1 MSERQEEKV
10 IVIDDDHGTCK
21 LILRELEAKGLE
33 VIVISDPENAVE
45 KTKQIEPDLIFIS
58 LLPFG
63 SEGLRVCKAI
73 HSIKNLREVPVIML
87 ISHPGELDPQY
98 AALFGVVDVLVKPLN
113 TDELISKTMN
123 VLGRG
128 AISSAKYAIPR
139 EPLVEK
145 EIRMFP
151 LDEESNVLEAT
162 KAESIK
168 APSELLEDET
178 VEQKNNYA
186 DKEADKDLFKEDYES
201 YRGIKKSFAKRRLPI
216 YAALLIFAGFSV
228 AVLFFTDTG
237 EKLISAFLEEPPEE
251 KKSVQKDTTAETL
264 PTPVDNIETQ
274 KVLPPI
280 IVDRTEEPAAPPAAE
295 TDAANIAEEK
305 KKIPPKKSE
314 FFKKTGYSVQVGVYE
329 NEKNAVLFVDKLKKK
344 GYNVFVIKDLRADNT
359 SVHRVLVGKFKNK
372 NEALKLSKV
381 IQQKEGIQSF
391 VIIN

>member
-1 MSERQEEKV
+1 MSERQEEKI
-10 IVIDDDHGTCK
+10 IVIDDDHSTCK

-33 VIVISDPENAVE
+33 VIIISDPENAVE
-45 KTKQIEPDLIFIS
+45 KAKQIEPDLIFIS
-58 LLPFG
+58 LLSFG
-63 SEGLRVCKAI
+63 SEGLRVCKSI

-98 AALFGVVDVLVKPLN
+98 AALFGVVDILIKPLN

-123 VLGRG
+123 VLGKG
-128 AISSAKYAIPR
+128 AVSSAKYTIPR

-151 LDEESNVLEAT
+151 LDEESNVPDAP

-178 VEQKNNYA
+178 VEQKKNYA

-201 YRGIKKSFAKRRLPI
+201 YRGIKKSFVKRRLPI

-228 AVLFFTDTG
+228 TVFFFTDTG
-237 EKLISAFLEEPPEE
+237 EKLISAFLEETPGE
-251 KKSVQKDTTAETL
+251 KESVQKDTTAETL
-264 PTPVDNIETQ
+264 LADKIETK
-274 KVLPPI
+274 KVFPPVV
-280 IVDRTEEPAAPPAAE
+280 VDRPEESVAPAAE
-295 TDAANIAEEK
+295 TGTTNIVEGK

-314 FFKKTGYSVQVGVYE
+314 FFKKTGYSIQVGLYE
-329 NEKNAVLFVDKLKKK
+329 NEKNAVLFVDKLKEK
-344 GYNVFVIKDLRADNT
+344 GYEVFVIKDLRADNR
-359 SVHRVLVGKFKNK
+359 SVYRVLVGKFRNK
-372 NEALKLSKV
+372 NEALNLSRV
-381 IQQKEGIQSF
+381 IRQKEGIQSF

>member
-1 MSERQEEKV
+1 MSERQEEKI
-10 IVIDDDHGTCK
+10 IVIDDDHDTCK
-21 LILRELEAKGLE
+21 LILRELEAKGME
-33 VIVISDPENAVE
+33 VIIISDPENAVE
-45 KTKQIEPDLIFIS
+45 KAKQIEPALIFIS
-58 LLPFG
+58 LLSFG
-63 SEGLRVCKAI
+63 SKGLKVCKSI

-87 ISHPGELDPQY
+87 ISSPGELDPQY
-98 AALFGVVDVLVKPLN
+98 AALFGVVDILVKPLN
-113 TDELISKTMN
+113 TDELVSKTMD
-123 VLGRG
+123 VLSRG
-128 AISSAKYAIPR
+128 AVSSAKYTIPR

-151 LDEESNVLEAT
+151 LDEESNVLEAA

-178 VEQKNNYA
+178 VEQKKNYA

-201 YRGIKKSFAKRRLPI
+201 YRGIKKSFVKRRLPI

-228 AVLFFTDTG
+228 TVLFFTDTG

-264 PTPVDNIETQ
+264 PVDNIEAQ
-274 KVLPPI
+274 KVFPPVV
-280 IVDRTEEPAAPPAAE
+280 VDRPEEPAAPPAAE
-295 TDAANIAEEK
+295 TDTTNIIEEK

-344 GYNVFVIKDLRADNT
+344 GYNVFVIKELRADNI
-359 SVHRVLVGKFKNK
+359 SVHKVLVGKFKNK

-381 IQQKEGIQSF
+381 IRQKEGIQSF

>member
-1 MSERQEEKV
+1 MSERQEEKI

-33 VIVISDPENAVE
+33 VIIISDPENAVE
-45 KTKQIEPDLIFIS
+45 KAKQIDPDLIFIS
-58 LLPFG
+58 FLSFG
-63 SEGLRVCKAI
+63 SEGVRVCKSI
-73 HSIKNLREVPVIML
+73 HSMKNLREVPVIML
-87 ISHPGELDPQY
+87 ISYPGELDPRY
-98 AALFGVVDVLVKPLN
+98 AATLGVVDVLVKPLN

-128 AISSAKYAIPR
+128 AVSSAGYAVPR

-145 EIRMFP
+145 EVRMFP
-151 LDEESNVLEAT
+151 LDEESNVPEAA

-178 VEQKNNYA
+178 VEQKKNYA
-186 DKEADKDLFKEDYES
+186 DKEADKDLFKRDYES
-201 YRGIKKSFAKRRLPI
+201 YRGIKKSLVKERLPI

-237 EKLISAFLEEPPEE
+237 EKLISAFLEETPGE

-264 PTPVDNIETQ
+264 PADNIETK
-274 KVLPPI
+274 KVFPPVV
-280 IVDRTEEPAAPPAAE
+280 VDRPEESIAPAAE
-295 TDAANIAEEK
+295 TDTTKIVQEK

-314 FFKKTGYSVQVGVYE
+314 FFKKTGYSVQVGAYE
-329 NEKNAVLFVDKLKKK
+329 NEKNAVLFVNKLKEK
-344 GYNVFVIKDLRADNT
+344 GYEVFVIKDLRADNI
-359 SVHRVLVGKFKNK
+359 SVHRILVGKFKNK
-372 NEALKLSKV
+372 NEALNLSRV
-381 IQQKEGIQSF
+381 IRQKEGIQSF

>member
-33 VIVISDPENAVE
+33 VIIISDPENAVE
-45 KTKQIEPDLIFIS
+45 KAKQIDPDLIFIS
-58 LLPFG
+58 LLSFG
-63 SEGLRVCKAI
+63 SEGVRVCKSI

-87 ISHPGELDPQY
+87 ISYPGELDPRY
-98 AALFGVVDVLVKPLN
+98 AATLGVVDVLVTPLN
-113 TDELISKTMN
+113 TDELVSKTMN

-128 AISSAKYAIPR
+128 AVSSARYAIPR

-145 EIRMFP
+145 EVRMFP

-178 VEQKNNYA
+178 VEQKKNYA
-186 DKEADKDLFKEDYES
+186 DKEVDKDLFKGDYES
-201 YRGIKKSFAKRRLPI
+201 YRGIKKSLVKKRLPI

-237 EKLISAFLEEPPEE
+237 EKLISAFLEEAPGE
-251 KKSVQKDTTAETL
+251 KKSVQKDITAETL
-264 PTPVDNIETQ
+264 LADKIETK
-274 KVLPPI
+274 KVFPPVV
-280 IVDRTEEPAAPPAAE
+280 VDRPEESVAPAAE
-295 TDAANIAEEK
+295 TGTTKTVQGK

-314 FFKKTGYSVQVGVYE
+314 FFKKTGYSVQVSVYE

-344 GYNVFVIKDLRADNT
+344 GYEVFVIKDLRADNR

-372 NEALKLSKV
+372 NEALNLSRV
-381 IQQKEGIQSF
+381 IRQKEGIQSF

>member
-1 MSERQEEKV
+1 MSERQEEKI

-33 VIVISDPENAVE
+33 VIIISDPENAVE
-45 KTKQIEPDLIFIS
+45 KAKQIDPDLIFIS
-58 LLPFG
+58 LLSFG
-63 SEGLRVCKAI
+63 SEGVRVCKSI

-87 ISHPGELDPQY
+87 ISYPGELDPRY
-98 AALFGVVDVLVKPLN
+98 AATLGVVDVLVKPLN
-113 TDELISKTMN
+113 TDELVSKTMN

-128 AISSAKYAIPR
+128 AVSSGRYAIPR

-145 EIRMFP
+145 EVRMFP

-178 VEQKNNYA
+178 VEQKKNYA
-186 DKEADKDLFKEDYES
+186 DKEADKDLFKRDYES
-201 YRGIKKSFAKRRLPI
+201 YRGIKKSLVKERLPI

-237 EKLISAFLEEPPEE
+237 EKLISAFLEETPGE

-264 PTPVDNIETQ
+264 PADKIETK
-274 KVLPPI
+274 KVFPPVV
-280 IVDRTEEPAAPPAAE
+280 VDRPEESVAPAAE
-295 TDAANIAEEK
+295 TDTTNIVQGK
-305 KKIPPKKSE
+305 KKISPKKSE

-329 NEKNAVLFVDKLKKK
+329 NEKNAVLFVDKLKEK
-344 GYNVFVIKDLRADNT
+344 GYEVFVIKDLRADNI

-372 NEALKLSKV
+372 NEALNLSIV
-381 IQQKEGIQSF
+381 IRQKEGIQSF

>member
-1 MSERQEEKV
+1 MSERQEEKI

-21 LILRELEAKGLE
+21 LILRELEAKGME
-33 VIVISDPENAVE
+33 VIIISDPESAVE
-45 KTKQIEPDLIFIS
+45 KAKQIDPDLIFIS
-58 LLPFG
+58 LLSFG
-63 SEGLRVCKAI
+63 SEGVRVCKSI

-87 ISHPGELDPQY
+87 ISYPGELDPRY
-98 AALFGVVDVLVKPLN
+98 AATLGVVDVLVKPLN
-113 TDELISKTMN
+113 TDELVSKTMD

-128 AISSAKYAIPR
+128 AVSSARYAIPR

-145 EIRMFP
+145 EVRMFP
-151 LDEESNVLEAT
+151 LDEESNVPEAT

-178 VEQKNNYA
+178 VEQKKNYA
-186 DKEADKDLFKEDYES
+186 DKEVDKDLFKGDYES
-201 YRGIKKSFAKRRLPI
+201 YRGIKKSLVKKHLPI

-237 EKLISAFLEEPPEE
+237 EKLISAFLEESPVE

-264 PTPVDNIETQ
+264 PADKIETK
-274 KVLPPI
+274 KVFPPVV
-280 IVDRTEEPAAPPAAE
+280 VDRPEESVAPAAE
-295 TDAANIAEEK
+295 IGTTNIVEGK

-329 NEKNAVLFVDKLKKK
+329 NGKNAVLFVNKLKEK
-344 GYNVFVIKDLRADNT
+344 GYEVFVIKELRADNR

-372 NEALKLSKV
+372 NEALNLSRV
-381 IQQKEGIQSF
+381 IRQKEGIQSF

>member
-1 MSERQEEKV
+1 MSERQEEKI

-21 LILRELEAKGLE
+21 LILRELEAKGME
-33 VIVISDPENAVE
+33 VIVISDLENVVE

-58 LLPFG
+58 LLSFG
-63 SEGLRVCKAI
+63 SEGLRVCKSI

-87 ISHPGELDPQY
+87 ISSPGELDPQY
-98 AALFGVVDVLVKPLN
+98 AALFGVVDILVKPLN
-113 TDELISKTMN
+113 TDELVSKTMD
-123 VLGRG
+123 VLSRG
-128 AISSAKYAIPR
+128 AVSSAKYTIPR

-145 EIRMFP
+145 EVRMFP
-151 LDEESNVLEAT
+151 LDEKSKVSEAV

-178 VEQKNNYA
+178 VEQKKNYA

-201 YRGIKKSFAKRRLPI
+201 YRGIKKSFVKRRLPI
-216 YAALLIFAGFSV
+216 YAALLIFAGFGV

-264 PTPVDNIETQ
+264 PVDNIEAQ
-274 KVLPPI
+274 KVFPPVV
-280 IVDRTEEPAAPPAAE
+280 VDRPEEPAAPPAAE
-295 TDAANIAEEK
+295 TDTTNIIEEK

-344 GYNVFVIKDLRADNT
+344 GYNVFVIKELRADNI
-359 SVHRVLVGKFKNK
+359 SVHKVLVGKFKNK

-381 IQQKEGIQSF
+381 IRQKEGIQSF

>member
-1 MSERQEEKV
+1 MSERQEEKI
-10 IVIDDDHGTCK
+10 IVIDDDHDTCK
-21 LILRELEAKGLE
+21 LILRELEAKGME
-33 VIVISDPENAVE
+33 VIIISDPENAVE
-45 KTKQIEPDLIFIS
+45 KANQIDPDLIFIS
-58 LLPFG
+58 LLSFG
-63 SEGLRVCKAI
+63 SEGLRVCKSI

-87 ISHPGELDPQY
+87 ISYPGELDPQY
-98 AALFGVVDVLVKPLN
+98 AALFGVVDILVKPLN
-113 TDELISKTMN
+113 TDELVSKTMD
-123 VLGRG
+123 VLSRG
-128 AISSAKYAIPR
+128 AVSSAKYTIPR

-151 LDEESNVLEAT
+151 LDEESNVLEAA

-178 VEQKNNYA
+178 VEQKKNYA

-201 YRGIKKSFAKRRLPI
+201 YRGIKKSFVKRRLPI

-228 AVLFFTDTG
+228 TVLFFTDTG

-264 PTPVDNIETQ
+264 PVDNIETK
-274 KVLPPI
+274 KVFPPVV
-280 IVDRTEEPAAPPAAE
+280 VDRPEESVAPAAE
-295 TDAANIAEEK
+295 TGKTNIVQGK

-314 FFKKTGYSVQVGVYE
+314 FFKKTGYSIQVGVYE

-344 GYNVFVIKDLRADNT
+344 GYNVFVIKELRADNI
-359 SVHRVLVGKFKNK
+359 SVHKVLVGKFKNK

-381 IQQKEGIQSF
+381 IRQKEGIQSF